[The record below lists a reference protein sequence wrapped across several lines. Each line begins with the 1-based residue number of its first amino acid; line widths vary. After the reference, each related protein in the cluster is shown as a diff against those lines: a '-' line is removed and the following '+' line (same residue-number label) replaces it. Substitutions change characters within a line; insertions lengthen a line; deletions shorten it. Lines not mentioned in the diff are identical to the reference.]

1 METAEHRE
9 PYESRGSRTDLGAPG
24 GESPPGDSTRTRV
37 PAAPAERRLCD
48 RKGDRRLGA
57 REWRAPKPDLY
68 AAAGERASFELLPV
82 IRLRRKD
89 QQASTHI
96 PTGRSASS
104 TEAFPRKADGFLT
117 RLAILCPSKGK
128 LGEPS
133 MATRQV
139 KTVRKTAPAA
149 RSNPIRK
156 TAGKP
161 KAAPAVLKLVTTKAV
176 NKERTAISAPKPAS
190 MTGPLPP
197 IVTLKHLAEWAGY
210 NHGVAKKQAIEMFT
224 GFVADIGRV
233 LMKGS
238 KNRIPNLGVLQVRIR
253 PARPARKGRNPA
265 TGEEIQIK
273 ASKASK
279 KVAFRVAKGLSEAI

>member
-1 METAEHRE
+1 MATWHQALRMNSPAVSSLEAF
-9 PYESRGSRTDLGAPG
+9 RTPAAVHPLAPAPG
-24 GESPPGDSTRTRV
+24 RHPKTLNETGPLRRGWREGELQT
-37 PAAPAERRLCD
+37 
-48 RKGDRRLGA
+48 
-57 REWRAPKPDLY
+57 
-68 AAAGERASFELLPV
+68 LPV
-82 IRLRRKD
+82 IRRRRRD
-89 QQASTHI
+89 QQRSTHI
-96 PTGRSASS
+96 LTGRSASS

-139 KTVRKTAPAA
+139 KTARKTAPAA

-176 NKERTAISAPKPAS
+176 NKERTATSAPQPAS

-210 NHGVAKKQAIEMFT
+210 NHGIPKKQAIEMFT

-233 LMKGS
+233 LKKGS
-238 KNRIPNLGVLQVRIR
+238 KIRIPNFGVLQVRIR

-279 KVAFRVAKGLSEAI
+279 KVAFRVAKGLREAI